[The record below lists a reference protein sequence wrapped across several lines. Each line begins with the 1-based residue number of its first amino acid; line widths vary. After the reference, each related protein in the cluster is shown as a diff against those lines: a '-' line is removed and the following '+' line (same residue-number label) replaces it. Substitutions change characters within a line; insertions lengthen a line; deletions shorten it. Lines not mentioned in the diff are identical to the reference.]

1 MTLPPVSPNPLGSDA
16 PERDYVPLAFN
27 GMAFG
32 ILAGTGV
39 ISAFLWAVRS
49 LQVGAPM
56 ADTPDLGSPAAILLL
71 IGTPAGMLIAALLT
85 WRVLAPVGS
94 TYRQGGLALV
104 SAFAT
109 LVVSLTAAPVDMA
122 FGRMGLVA
130 LSACCGLLA
139 WLFWRRAERARE
151 TA

>member
-1 MTLPPVSPNPLGSDA
+1 MTTPPASPNPLGPDA

-32 ILAGTGV
+32 ILVGTGV

-49 LQVGAPM
+49 LQAGAPPS
-56 ADTPDLGSPAAILLL
+56 DTPDLSSPAAILLL
-71 IGTPAGMLIAALLT
+71 IGTPVGMLAAAVLT
-85 WRVLAPVGS
+85 WRALGPVGS
-94 TYRQGGLALV
+94 TYRQGGLAMV

-109 LVVSLTAAPVDMA
+109 LVVSLLAAPLDMA
-122 FGRMGLVA
+122 FGRVGLLGLLA
-130 LSACCGLLA
+130 ACGLLA
-139 WLFWRRAERARE
+139 WLFWRRVERARD

>member
-1 MTLPPVSPNPLGSDA
+1 MTTPPASPNPLGPDA

-32 ILAGTGV
+32 ILVGTGV

-49 LQVGAPM
+49 LQAGAPPS
-56 ADTPDLGSPAAILLL
+56 DTPDLSSPAAILLL
-71 IGTPAGMLIAALLT
+71 IGTPVGMLAAAVLT
-85 WRVLAPVGS
+85 WRALAPVGS
-94 TYRQGGLALV
+94 TYRQGGLAMV

-109 LVVSLTAAPVDMA
+109 LVVSLLAAPLDMA
-122 FGRMGLVA
+122 FGRVGLLGLLGA
-130 LSACCGLLA
+130 CGLLA
-139 WLFWRRAERARE
+139 WLFWRRVERARD

>member
-1 MTLPPVSPNPLGSDA
+1 
-16 PERDYVPLAFN
+16 
-27 GMAFG
+27 
-32 ILAGTGV
+32 
-39 ISAFLWAVRS
+39 
-49 LQVGAPM
+49 
-56 ADTPDLGSPAAILLL
+56 
-71 IGTPAGMLIAALLT
+71 

-94 TYRQGGLALV
+94 TYRQGGLAMV

-122 FGRMGLVA
+122 FGRMGLVV

>member
-1 MTLPPVSPNPLGSDA
+1 MTLPPVSPNPLGPDA

-27 GMAFG
+27 GMIYA
-32 ILAGTGV
+32 ILAGTGI
-39 ISAFLWAVRS
+39 ISALLWAVRS
-49 LQVGAPM
+49 LQVGAPP
-56 ADTPDLGSPAAILLL
+56 TEIPDLGSPAAILLL
-71 IGTPAGMLIAALLT
+71 IGTPAGMLVAATLT

-94 TYRQGGLALV
+94 TYRQGGLAMV

-122 FGRMGLVA
+122 FGRMGLVV